1 MGKVIGLNGG
11 PFTVIGVMPPKADY
25 REEIELWVPLQ
36 QQIRPDRML
45 FRDSRFLHVIA
56 RAKPGITTAQAND
69 DLNRVAAALRQAHT
83 VGDVYGGAAIMPLQ
97 KSLTGDMEQ
106 MLMVSFAVVGLVL
119 LVVCANV
126 ANLMLLRVTGRS
138 RELAIRLA
146 LGAKP
151 INLVRQ
157 LVLEGICLGAAA
169 GLVGLAI
176 GVAGKKATALATGMA
191 ISRLDGRQS
200 ELGRVAV
207 YFWRFCGRGNNV
219 CAAAGPGCR
228 PGGAA

>member
-1 MGKVIGLNGG
+1 MGQPEHVWGGANSAGWFSVLGVHAELGRDFRPEEDAPAAAPVVILGDELWRRRFNADRGIVGKVIGLNGG

-45 FRDSRFLHVIA
+45 FRDSRFLQVIA

-83 VGDVYGGAAIMPLQ
+83 AGDVYGGAAIMPLQ
-97 KSLTGDMEQ
+97 KSLTGDMQQ

-169 GLVGLAI
+169 GL
-176 GVAGKKATALATGMA
+176 
-191 ISRLDGRQS
+191 
-200 ELGRVAV
+200 
-207 YFWRFCGRGNNV
+207 
-219 CAAAGPGCR
+219 
-228 PGGAA
+228 

>member
-1 MGKVIGLNGG
+1 
-11 PFTVIGVMPPKADY
+11 
-25 REEIELWVPLQ
+25 
-36 QQIRPDRML
+36 
-45 FRDSRFLHVIA
+45 
-56 RAKPGITTAQAND
+56 
-69 DLNRVAAALRQAHT
+69 
-83 VGDVYGGAAIMPLQ
+83 MPLQ
-97 KSLTGDMEQ
+97 KSLTGDMRQ
-106 MLMVSFAVVGLVL
+106 MLMVSFAIVGLVL

-157 LVLEGICLGAAA
+157 LVMEGICLGAARGA
-169 GLVGLAI
+169 GRTCRRRRRQ
-176 GVAGKKATALATGMA
+176 KAAAVATGMA
-191 ISRLDGRQS
+191 ISGFDGRQS

-207 YFWRFCGRGNNV
+207 HLWGFGDRGNRF
-219 CAAAGPGCR
+219 CAAAGPCGR

>member
-25 REEIELWVPLQ
+25 HEENELWVPLQ

-45 FRDSRFLHVIA
+45 WRDARFLEVIA
-56 RAKPGITTAQAND
+56 RPKPGITMAQATD
-69 DLNRVAAALRQAHT
+69 DLNRVAVALRQAHT
-83 VGDVYGGAAIMPLQ
+83 ASNMYGGAAIMPLQ
-97 KSLTGDMEQ
+97 KSLTGDMQQ
-106 MLMVSFAVVGLVL
+106 MLLVSFAIVGLVL

-151 INLVRQ
+151 INLMRQ

-169 GLVGLAI
+169 GAVGLAI
-176 GVAGKKATALATGMA
+176 GVAGKKL
-191 ISRLDGRQS
+191 LLWQLEWQS
-200 ELGRVAV
+200 PDL
-207 YFWRFCGRGNNV
+207 
-219 CAAAGPGCR
+219 R
-228 PGGAA
+228 PPI